1 MRVTLLTFLCL
12 FLISCKTTKPYDYTL
27 YRELM
32 PRTLLVIPP
41 TNNSNDV
48 KATYGYYSTLSKPLA
63 ELGYYVYPLGV
74 VDSFFKENGISMAAE
89 MKAVPLDKLSEIFG
103 ADAVIYIDL
112 IDYGSKYMGIVQAT
126 VVNANITLVDCASGK
141 VLWKGSIY
149 ASDSSDGSD
158 AGLVG
163 MLVTAAVKQIVEQSV
178 DYAHLLSERA
188 NNQLLGGYNM
198 LLEGPL
204 K

>member
-1 MRVTLLTFLCL
+1 MKVILTSFL
-12 FLISCKTTKPYDYTL
+12 FLFLVGCVTTDPYDYTL
-27 YRELM
+27 YRKHM
-32 PRTLLVIPP
+32 PKSLLVIPP

-74 VDSFFKENGISMAAE
+74 VDSFFKENGITMAAE
-89 MKAVPLDKLSEIFG
+89 MKAVPLSKLTEIFG
-103 ADAVIYIDL
+103 ADAVVYIDL

-126 VVNANITLVDCASGK
+126 VVNANITLVDCATGN
-141 VLWKGSIY
+141 VLWQGRVY
-149 ASDSSDGSD
+149 ASDTSDGSD
-158 AGLVG
+158 NGLLG
-163 MLVTAAVKQIVEQSV
+163 MLVTAAVKQIAEQST
-178 DYAHLLSERA
+178 DYAHLLSRTA
-188 NNQLLGGYNM
+188 NNQLIEGYNM